1 MLGGSWVLSQMGIG
15 RRHPPILR
23 EIEREAGNVGSLLTL
38 GDEIVSA
45 SCVVLF
51 WLVVSFPK
59 ET

>member
-1 MLGGSWVLSQMGIG
+1 MSQMGIG
-15 RRHPPILR
+15 RGHPPILR